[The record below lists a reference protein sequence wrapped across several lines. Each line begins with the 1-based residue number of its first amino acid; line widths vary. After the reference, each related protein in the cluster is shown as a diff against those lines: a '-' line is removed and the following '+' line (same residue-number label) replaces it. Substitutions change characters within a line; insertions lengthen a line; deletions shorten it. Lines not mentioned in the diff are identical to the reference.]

1 MNCCISIGKTGF
13 YIIKVLIGDRW
24 ENIETTRCQSKAIE
38 FREYLLRSD
47 HTTASEIYKSQYYV
61 EHFINRNANML

>member
-1 MNCCISIGKTGF
+1 MNCCISIGKTGI

-38 FREYLLRSD
+38 FRAYLLRSD

-61 EHFINRNANML
+61 DRFINKNANML

>member
-1 MNCCISIGKTGF
+1 MECCISIGKTGT
-13 YIIKVLIGDRW
+13 YIIKVLIGHKW

-47 HTTASEIYKSQYYV
+47 HTTASEIYKSKYYE
-61 EHFINRNANML
+61 EHFIIRNANML